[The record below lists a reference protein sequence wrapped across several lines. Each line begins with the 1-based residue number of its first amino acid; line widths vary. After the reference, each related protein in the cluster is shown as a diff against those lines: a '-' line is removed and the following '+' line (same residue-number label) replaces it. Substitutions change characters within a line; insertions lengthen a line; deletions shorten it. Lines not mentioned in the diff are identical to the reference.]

1 MHARQ
6 KHIHFF
12 KFNKLNVYI
21 KCHDRKNSDFINLLY
36 KYYIAYISFIIS
48 TLATNYSNNKHTVLQ
63 EKNMISQQETLW
75 FQQAW
80 LHDWIFKYMVQ
91 FVSILSLPLHYYLLK
106 QQHFILIAAPSI
118 IFFKKSFLSL
128 RKFLII
134 KEPTAGLQVIVL

>member
-1 MHARQ
+1 MNIHMHARQ

-63 EKNMISQQETLW
+63 EK
-75 FQQAW
+75 
-80 LHDWIFKYMVQ
+80 KYD
-91 FVSILSLPLHYYLLK
+91 ITTGDPLVPVGMATRLD
-106 QQHFILIAAPSI
+106 I
-118 IFFKKSFLSL
+118 
-128 RKFLII
+128 
-134 KEPTAGLQVIVL
+134 QVHGTIY

>member
-63 EKNMISQQETLW
+63 EKKYDITTGDPLVPVGLVTRLDIQV
-75 FQQAW
+75 
-80 LHDWIFKYMVQ
+80 HDTCI
-91 FVSILSLPLHYYLLK
+91 SILSLPLHYYLLK
-106 QQHFILIAAPSI
+106 
-118 IFFKKSFLSL
+118 
-128 RKFLII
+128 
-134 KEPTAGLQVIVL
+134 

>member
-75 FQQAW
+75 YTTGYSSTWYNLLVF
-80 LHDWIFKYMVQ
+80 H
-91 FVSILSLPLHYYLLK
+91 HYLY
-106 QQHFILIAAPSI
+106 I
-118 IFFKKSFLSL
+118 I
-128 RKFLII
+128 IC
-134 KEPTAGLQVIVL
+134 

>member
-63 EKNMISQQETLW
+63 EKI
-75 FQQAW
+75 
-80 LHDWIFKYMVQ
+80 
-91 FVSILSLPLHYYLLK
+91 YY
-106 QQHFILIAAPSI
+106 HNRRPSG
-118 IFFKKSFLSL
+118 SS
-128 RKFLII
+128 R
-134 KEPTAGLQVIVL
+134 PGYTTGYSST

>member
-1 MHARQ
+1 MNIHMHARQ

-63 EKNMISQQETLW
+63 EKKYDITTGDPLVPVGMATQLDIQV
-75 FQQAW
+75 
-80 LHDWIFKYMVQ
+80 HDTCI
-91 FVSILSLPLHYYLLK
+91 SILSLPLHYYLLK
-106 QQHFILIAAPSI
+106 
-118 IFFKKSFLSL
+118 
-128 RKFLII
+128 
-134 KEPTAGLQVIVL
+134 

>member
-1 MHARQ
+1 MNIHMHARQ

-63 EKNMISQQETLW
+63 EKNDITTGDPLVPVGMTKRLDIQV
-75 FQQAW
+75 
-80 LHDWIFKYMVQ
+80 HGIR
-91 FVSILSLPLHYYLLK
+91 ILSLPLHYYYYYLLK
-106 QQHFILIAAPSI
+106 
-118 IFFKKSFLSL
+118 
-128 RKFLII
+128 
-134 KEPTAGLQVIVL
+134 

>member
-1 MHARQ
+1 MNIHMHARQ

-63 EKNMISQQETLW
+63 EKNDITTGDPLVPVGMAKRLDIQ
-75 FQQAW
+75 
-80 LHDWIFKYMVQ
+80 LHGI
-91 FVSILSLPLHYYLLK
+91 SILSLPLHYYYYY
-106 QQHFILIAAPSI
+106 LI
-118 IFFKKSFLSL
+118 K
-128 RKFLII
+128 
-134 KEPTAGLQVIVL
+134 